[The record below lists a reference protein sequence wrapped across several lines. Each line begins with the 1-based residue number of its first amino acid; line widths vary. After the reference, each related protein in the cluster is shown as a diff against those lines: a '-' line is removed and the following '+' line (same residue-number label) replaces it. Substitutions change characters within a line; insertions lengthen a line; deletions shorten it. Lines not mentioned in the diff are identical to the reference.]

1 MRSIMKSFR
10 LIIGVREK
18 GETKTELNINMKI
31 CLLKICFF
39 FKNGTLSKGQT
50 GVLNTHP
57 GSVPAVAFKD
67 CVRMVMSS
75 IFAHSKPAQSLQ
87 VYFDKRP
94 VVC

>member
-1 MRSIMKSFR
+1 MSFKN
-10 LIIGVREK
+10 V
-18 GETKTELNINMKI
+18 
-31 CLLKICFF
+31 FF

-94 VVC
+94 VVCWWLCSGSTLITGRFTATIHSFL